1 VEIVEQE
8 MLGALPTV
16 EDVPEQNVQ
25 VNPMLFD
32 FFGLGQQGV
41 PPPPPTTAEQS
52 KLGSECLW

>member
-41 PPPPPTTAEQS
+41 PPPPQQQNNQN
-52 KLGSECLW
+52 